1 MLPGD
6 TKKRKTIDKQPSV
19 TEHFGPE
26 DRDAKTIPYSD
37 KSLETASLE
46 WMVQTNQ
53 VCHLLDR
60 LLFPKLILINIVAAS
75 YVQ

>member
-26 DRDAKTIPYSD
+26 DRDVKTIPYSD

-46 WMVQTNQ
+46 WMVQMNQ

>member
-6 TKKRKTIDKQPSV
+6 TKKHKTINKQPSV
-19 TEHFGPE
+19 TEHFGPK
-26 DRDAKTIPYSD
+26 DRDVKMIPYSD

-46 WMVQTNQ
+46 WMVKMNQ